1 MSNLKNEINNK
12 IIIYSFVTFYFF
24 YLIYKAFYFTT
35 QDYEINNLINGV
47 YLFEGLQTFDF
58 FNTSSLITWLIFIK
72 ILFEIITNLIINFIT
87 TENSLFN
94 SFYFSS
100 DKTFFKNYQNL
111 NFNRIFLL
119 LIHFIFF
126 ITLLFKLFK
135 SIITNQNQK
144 NFTYKFFLYSLSL
157 PFVIVYISL
166 ASYQFLGIIFLLL
179 SFLEI
184 KNLNQNFKNIFI
196 SAFFLSCSV
205 ACNIMITPFI
215 FIIFIYVNKKYNLK
229 FLLIFFLFLFTL
241 SPWLLSEFYYFISN
255 ISDNFFIYQFKYLT
269 LNNSNISIIFNIL
282 FILFLVFR
290 YLRNEFYSKYIYF
303 ISFHILFISFIF
315 FFNDTFFILS
325 LIFCFNFTF
334 IIMHFEI
341 FIKNINYIVH
351 KLLILA
357 LIVNFLFMLFLID
370 FKYGE
375 QDINKYIDNNFLG
388 KNILKEKSIIELK
401 NFNFYYFLDSNK
413 DKNLRNNLI
422 SNKILFN
429 NVIYKKDFLNGRRY
443 NFITSNT
450 DNNYNNLFLINN
462 YQKFELTLD
471 HLSNIDYLII
481 DSNFDISKFK
491 TNVEFEYSSGDILI
505 YKILNINS

>member
-1 MSNLKNEINNK
+1 
-12 IIIYSFVTFYFF
+12 
-24 YLIYKAFYFTT
+24 
-35 QDYEINNLINGV
+35 
-47 YLFEGLQTFDF
+47 
-58 FNTSSLITWLIFIK
+58 
-72 ILFEIITNLIINFIT
+72 
-87 TENSLFN
+87 
-94 SFYFSS
+94 
-100 DKTFFKNYQNL
+100 
-111 NFNRIFLL
+111 
-119 LIHFIFF
+119 
-126 ITLLFKLFK
+126 
-135 SIITNQNQK
+135 
-144 NFTYKFFLYSLSL
+144 
-157 PFVIVYISL
+157 
-166 ASYQFLGIIFLLL
+166 
-179 SFLEI
+179 
-184 KNLNQNFKNIFI
+184 
-196 SAFFLSCSV
+196 
-205 ACNIMITPFI
+205 
-215 FIIFIYVNKKYNLK
+215 
-229 FLLIFFLFLFTL
+229 
-241 SPWLLSEFYYFISN
+241 
-255 ISDNFFIYQFKYLT
+255 
-269 LNNSNISIIFNIL
+269 
-282 FILFLVFR
+282 
-290 YLRNEFYSKYIYF
+290 
-303 ISFHILFISFIF
+303 
-315 FFNDTFFILS
+315 
-325 LIFCFNFTF
+325 
-334 IIMHFEI
+334 MHFEI